1 MRRKPLERVWDIA
14 MWAFFIAAIGLVAGA
29 FFKLM
34 LFVFPVSW
42 KFWYGLCYILY
53 FIGIWA
59 FRIGTPVFVILSI
72 VALVGGLIDRLSNK

>member
-1 MRRKPLERVWDIA
+1 MRREPFDRVWDIA
-14 MWAFFIAAIGLVAGA
+14 MWAFFVAAVGLVTGA

-42 KFWYGLCYILY
+42 KFWHGLCHVIY
-53 FIGIWA
+53 FVAIWA

-72 VALVGGLIDRLSNK
+72 VALVGSLIYRLTCK